1 VATGAQFNDI
11 VQTRGAALAAEKMKA
26 CRDFCAA
33 KVADLL
39 GVSPVPAPG
48 GYTEEMQQ
56 VFRIFGSDQPTK
68 VPGFVVSRYTDKFRA
83 DLLAALTVWI
93 QENP

>member
-1 VATGAQFNDI
+1 MATGATFNEI
-11 VQTRGAALAAEKMKA
+11 VQARGAALAGAEMKKA
-26 CRDFCAA
+26 RDACAA
-33 KVADLL
+33 AVAGLL

-93 QENP
+93 QQNP